1 MKKLMTVVLISV
13 LLLSVGCGGQTG
25 AGESGSNG
33 SSTGGGDVE
42 KSGIAEDNSQ
52 VKSTPVTAV
61 IESENLIQLDPA
73 YTVADDDNVKIE
85 ITSLTREIMNEG
97 NENFEYKDYRINYT
111 VTNKTEEHD
120 LNVYIPQSSASIG
133 AYTVQ
138 FSQNVIETKAGKIND
153 TCYFN
158 CIDNPNGWSSEGSEH
173 VQSVKDLL
181 DFEAEINVG
190 LMKEGVAQET
200 YSVNASFDGFEVKD
214 LLAEA
219 EAEKAAQKEKYKDV
233 FNALNSETWYFNGGT
248 DTNLNRIR
256 FSDAG
261 AEIGQVYFDRNG
273 KHEKER
279 LNAQVSIDDTNI
291 IVTLDAENSFN
302 IPYSMEEDSVK
313 LEGGFLTAEEIDEQ
327 IQGYWKLR
335 QESFGTHEYH
345 IHFDNGNVEYETA
358 AEALNGSDGEYYYYG
373 PYEGEYSLNFGGF
386 DTEMSHG
393 NNWFY
398 NIVDGEAVV
407 LYYDNICEKTDEEF
421 PGEYGYYF

>member
-153 TCYFN
+153 TCYS
-158 CIDNPNGWSSEGSEH
+158 CSES
-173 VQSVKDLL
+173 VQY
-181 DFEAEINVG
+181 A
-190 LMKEGVAQET
+190 
-200 YSVNASFDGFEVKD
+200 
-214 LLAEA
+214 
-219 EAEKAAQKEKYKDV
+219 
-233 FNALNSETWYFNGGT
+233 
-248 DTNLNRIR
+248 
-256 FSDAG
+256 
-261 AEIGQVYFDRNG
+261 
-273 KHEKER
+273 
-279 LNAQVSIDDTNI
+279 
-291 IVTLDAENSFN
+291 
-302 IPYSMEEDSVK
+302 
-313 LEGGFLTAEEIDEQ
+313 
-327 IQGYWKLR
+327 
-335 QESFGTHEYH
+335 
-345 IHFDNGNVEYETA
+345 
-358 AEALNGSDGEYYYYG
+358 
-373 PYEGEYSLNFGGF
+373 
-386 DTEMSHG
+386 
-393 NNWFY
+393 
-398 NIVDGEAVV
+398 
-407 LYYDNICEKTDEEF
+407 
-421 PGEYGYYF
+421 